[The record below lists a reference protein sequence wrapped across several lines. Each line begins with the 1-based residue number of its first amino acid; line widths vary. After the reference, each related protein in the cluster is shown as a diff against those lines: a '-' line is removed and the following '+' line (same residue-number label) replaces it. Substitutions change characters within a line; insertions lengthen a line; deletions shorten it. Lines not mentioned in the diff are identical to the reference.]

1 MGGAENGG
9 DGMRYVKRPVEVEA
23 FKYDGDLKDRNG
35 NWYVPEWAV
44 KAFENHILH
53 YNAIAF
59 DKETELFVDTLEG
72 THLVRYGD
80 YIVRG
85 VKGELYN
92 VRADIFEETHERV
105 EE

>member
-1 MGGAENGG
+1 MK
-9 DGMRYVKRPVEVEA
+9 YKKRPVEVEA
-23 FKYDGDLKDRNG
+23 FKYDGDLKDRDG
-35 NWYVPEWAV
+35 NWYVPYWGV
-44 KAFENHILH
+44 KAFENKVLH

-59 DKETELFVDTLEG
+59 DKEPELFVDTLEG

-92 VRADIFEETHERV
+92 VRADIFEETYQKV
-105 EE
+105 IK